1 MALPRAPL
9 VGAHYYHWYPSNWGH
24 GTLRAQLD
32 PPQQPELG
40 LYDSTDPAVAEQH
53 IAWASAHAIDFFT
66 LNWWPVAPQENP
78 SAIPAFIKSPTTV
91 ENDLPNLPPTWK
103 PSFTP

>member
-53 IAWASAHAIDFFT
+53 IAWASAHGIDFFT
-66 LNWWPVAPQENP
+66 LAWWPVAHQEHQTRPEESRAGKECVSTGRSRWSQYN
-78 SAIPAFIKSPTTV
+78 
-91 ENDLPNLPPTWK
+91 
-103 PSFTP
+103 